1 MSAPDFAA
9 TLRVAAD
16 SVRYGIAADQIDAQ
30 LAAKVPELCQTCE
43 GYGLVAKPLRPGAQA
58 LSVTHEDCPDC
69 PTIGQLLAIGAAV
82 MSARVE
88 IDDYTVAVEAE
99 GRTWHPSHAI
109 TLLDRLRAVQP

>member
-58 LSVTHEDCPDC
+58 LSVTHADCPGC

-82 MSARVE
+82 
-88 IDDYTVAVEAE
+88 VAGPGA
-99 GRTWHPSHAI
+99 PSLQELGWTFEDGWAAAI
-109 TLLDRLRAVQP
+109 AHLRAVQP